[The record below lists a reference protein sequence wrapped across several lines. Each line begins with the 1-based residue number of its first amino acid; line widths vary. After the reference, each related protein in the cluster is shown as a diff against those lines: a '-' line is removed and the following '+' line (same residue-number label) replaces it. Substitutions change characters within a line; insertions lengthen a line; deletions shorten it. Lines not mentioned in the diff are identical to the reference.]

1 MVYIY
6 AGVFIDIFEF
16 HLVSEKQKIKFDT
29 VSTGPILKR
38 FSNVS
43 SCPFSFVH
51 LASGGG
57 KMSITRQLAKN
68 ALEKQQENQSSS
80 QSNVV
85 DDHELLS
92 DKNESYLGRNSNS
105 S

>member
-1 MVYIY
+1 M
-6 AGVFIDIFEF
+6 
-16 HLVSEKQKIKFDT
+16 L
-29 VSTGPILKR
+29 LKR

-43 SCPFSFVH
+43 SCHFSFVR
-51 LASGGG
+51 LTSEGGG
-57 KMSITRQLAKN
+57 KMAITRQLAEN

-85 DDHELLS
+85 DEHESLS
-92 DKNESYLGRNSNS
+92 DENESYLGRNGNS